1 MQESISI
8 TENWES
14 ASSNTAVMWAISHV
28 ITNIRECVKSK
39 EKTTKMEDGLREST
53 KTNTGWFKILFY

>member
-28 ITNIRECVKSK
+28 ISNIHECGKS
-39 EKTTKMEDGLREST
+39 MER
-53 KTNTGWFKILFY
+53 